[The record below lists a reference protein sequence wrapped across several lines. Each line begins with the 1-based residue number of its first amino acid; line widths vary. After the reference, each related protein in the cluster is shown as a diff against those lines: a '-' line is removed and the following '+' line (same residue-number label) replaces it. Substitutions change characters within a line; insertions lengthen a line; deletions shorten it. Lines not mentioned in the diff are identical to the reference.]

1 MQHTSEIMHKA
12 LALLGGFASV
22 VACICSCIFSMLS
35 CIVPAA
41 FYRLAGSSSRSQQI
55 NWFGNPKTQGLGGSH
70 GDVRKK
76 RLDFLYAAEQRVDSC
91 KRRPEL
97 GSAPHLAHI
106 RAACGSIKPVVI
118 RLPVLPRFA
127 DCREQR
133 FEPRIIDMS
142 EDLGIQGRG
151 TFLPRGRHD
160 PRAASGCRR
169 SRLACDCG
177 GTPCVATPHCSRA
190 MTPLRHRRRS
200 LSRSSSIR
208 REPGDP
214 LQRSISSAEI
224 AGGVTPR
231 RRNPRHVEILGIR
244 IWLCFR
250 HLILAASHHKTGFRR
265 CFQSDVDLQ

>member
-1 MQHTSEIMHKA
+1 LTILLLPIDARAAVRLTANRALVFRGLDMRMQHTSEIMHNA

-97 GSAPHLAHI
+97 GSTPHLAHI

-118 RLPVLPRFA
+118 
-127 DCREQR
+127 
-133 FEPRIIDMS
+133 
-142 EDLGIQGRG
+142 
-151 TFLPRGRHD
+151 
-160 PRAASGCRR
+160 
-169 SRLACDCG
+169 
-177 GTPCVATPHCSRA
+177 
-190 MTPLRHRRRS
+190 
-200 LSRSSSIR
+200 
-208 REPGDP
+208 
-214 LQRSISSAEI
+214 
-224 AGGVTPR
+224 
-231 RRNPRHVEILGIR
+231 
-244 IWLCFR
+244 
-250 HLILAASHHKTGFRR
+250 
-265 CFQSDVDLQ
+265 